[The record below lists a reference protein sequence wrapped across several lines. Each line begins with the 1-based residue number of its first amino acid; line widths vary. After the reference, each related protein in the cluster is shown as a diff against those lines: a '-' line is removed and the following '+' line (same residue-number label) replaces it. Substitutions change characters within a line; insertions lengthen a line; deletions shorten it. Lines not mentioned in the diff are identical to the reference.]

1 MEIERKFLINNI
13 DNLDLTKYKKKS
25 IIQDYLYFDRLSC
38 IRKRKI
44 ESNNEI
50 KYTYTIKTDKTGI
63 SVNEIEK
70 EIDEKTYNSL
80 EKNDKYITINKDR
93 YIIPY
98 KNHKIE
104 LDIFKEK
111 YEGIIFAEIEF
122 ESVEIANNFELPKW
136 FGKEISENI
145 TNAEMAT
152 KDLNSFIKG
161 IKKNTIYKINSI
173 KFIWKK
179 HRTEVIKTKALCLIF
194 YKINKFRSY
203 DL

>member
-104 LDIFKEK
+104 LDIFKDK

-122 ESVEIANNFELPKW
+122 ESVEIANNFEFPKW
-136 FGKEISENI
+136 FGKEVSSKI
-145 TNAEMAT
+145 TNSDMAFSNS
-152 KDLNSFIKG
+152 KDVLKLI
-161 IKKNTIYKINSI
+161 
-173 KFIWKK
+173 
-179 HRTEVIKTKALCLIF
+179 EAIKTG
-194 YKINKFRSY
+194 N
-203 DL
+203 

>member
-104 LDIFKEK
+104 LDIFKDK
-111 YEGIIFAEIEF
+111 YEGVIFAEIEF
-122 ESVEIANNFELPKW
+122 ESVEIANNFELPGW

-152 KDLNSFIKG
+152 KDLNSFIEG
-161 IKKNTIYKINSI
+161 IKKKYNI
-173 KFIWKK
+173 
-179 HRTEVIKTKALCLIF
+179 
-194 YKINKFRSY
+194 
-203 DL
+203 

>member
-98 KNHKIE
+98 KDHKIE
-104 LDIFKEK
+104 LDIFKDK

-122 ESVEIANNFELPKW
+122 ESVEIARKFELPGW

-152 KDLNSFIKG
+152 KDMKS
-161 IKKNTIYKINSI
+161 
-173 KFIWKK
+173 
-179 HRTEVIKTKALCLIF
+179 VIKELLAHKLIQV
-194 YKINKFRSY
+194 N
-203 DL
+203 L

>member
-1 MEIERKFLINNI
+1 MSATKFLAGFIVGGAI
-13 DNLDLTKYKKKS
+13 GAIAGVLLAPKS
-25 IIQDYLYFDRLSC
+25 GEETRALIADSAKDAVR
-38 IRKRKI
+38 RAD
-44 ESNNEI
+44 E
-50 KYTYTIKTDKTGI
+50 TGI

-104 LDIFKEK
+104 LDIFKDK

-122 ESVEIANNFELPKW
+122 ESVEIANNFEFPKW

-152 KDLNSFIKG
+152 NDMKS
-161 IKKNTIYKINSI
+161 
-173 KFIWKK
+173 
-179 HRTEVIKTKALCLIF
+179 VIKDI
-194 YKINKFRSY
+194 
-203 DL
+203 